1 MPLHVIY
8 GDDEF
13 TASEALAAL
22 KLALDTDG
30 SLAANTT
37 VLAARG
43 LTPSTLLQHAAALPF
58 LAPARLVVVEGLVTS
73 LGGRRG
79 AADTWQPLLDFVPRM
94 PDSNHVVLLE
104 PPPKPGDREV
114 AGAHALVTALKRMP
128 NVTVTHCAALKP
140 WRGRDGGP
148 SEVEAWTE
156 RRARERGIAIERAGV
171 ALLADLAGTN
181 LRMIATELDKLAAYT
196 GGRPIRAADV
206 ETITPLAREESMFE
220 LVDAVIEGRA
230 AQALVM
236 LRRVLEET
244 SETPIA
250 VMNRVARQVRNL
262 VRATELIEAR
272 ASEQAIGEAT
282 GARGFPLTKLL
293 RQARATSR
301 PAAEAALRA
310 VEAADT
316 EVKTGKRTD
325 VLALELLVVHLAS
338 IAAPARTARTA
349 RR

>member
-8 GDDEF
+8 GPDEF
-13 TASEALAAL
+13 TASEALVALKAAL
-22 KLALDTDG
+22 DIDG
-30 SLAANTT
+30 SLAANTS
-37 VLAARG
+37 VLTGRG

-58 LAPARLVVVEGLVTS
+58 LAPARLVVVEGLVTT

-79 AADTWQPLLDFVPRM
+79 SADTWQPLLDFVPQM
-94 PDSNHVVLLE
+94 PDTNHVVLME
-104 PPPKPGDREV
+104 PPPKESGDRDV
-114 AGAHALVTALKRMP
+114 VGSHALVTALKRLP
-128 NVTVTHCAALKP
+128 NVTVTQCATLKP

-156 RRARERGIAIERAGV
+156 RRARMRGIAIERAGIG
-171 ALLADLAGTN
+171 LLADLAGAN
-181 LRMIATELDKLAAYT
+181 LRMIATELEKLAAYT
-196 GGRPIRAADV
+196 GGRPITAADV
-206 ETITPLAREESMFE
+206 EALTPLAREESMFE

-244 SETPIA
+244 PETPIA

-316 EVKTGKRTD
+316 EIKTGKRTD
-325 VLALELLVVHLAS
+325 TLALELLVVHLAS
-338 IAAPARTARTA
+338 LASPVRGA

>member
-1 MPLHVIY
+1 MPLHLIY
-8 GDDEF
+8 GENDF

-22 KLALDTDG
+22 KAALDTDG
-30 SLAANTT
+30 SLAANTS
-37 VLAARG
+37 VLPARG

-58 LAPARLVVVEGLVTS
+58 LAPRRLVIVEGLVTS

-79 AADTWQPLLDFVPRM
+79 SSDTWQPLLDFVPQM
-94 PDSNHVVLLE
+94 PESNHVVLLE
-104 PPPKPGDREV
+104 PPPKQQGDRDV
-114 AGAHALVTALKRMP
+114 VGGHALVTALKRMP
-128 NVTVTHCAALKP
+128 NVTVTHCVALKA
-140 WRGRDGGP
+140 WRARDGGP

-156 RRARERGIAIERAGV
+156 RRARSRGIAIERAAVG
-171 ALLADLAGTN
+171 LLADLAGAN
-181 LRMIATELDKLAAYT
+181 LRLIATELDKLAAYT
-196 GGRPIRAADV
+196 AGRPITPVDV
-206 ETITPLAREESMFE
+206 ETMTPLAREESMFE
-220 LVDAVIEGRA
+220 LVDAIIEGRA
-230 AQALVM
+230 AHAMVM
-236 LRRVLEET
+236 LRRVIDET
-244 SETPIA
+244 SETPLA

-316 EVKTGKRTD
+316 EIKTGKRTD
-325 VLALELLVVHLAS
+325 VLALELLVVQLAG
-338 IAAPARTARTA
+338 IAPVRASA

>member
-8 GDDEF
+8 GDDDF
-13 TASEALAAL
+13 TASEALIAL
-22 KLALDTDG
+22 KAALDTDG
-30 SLAANTT
+30 ALAANTS
-37 VLAARG
+37 VLTGRG

-58 LAPARLVVVEGLVTS
+58 LAPSRLVVVEGLVTA

-79 AADTWQPLLDFVPRM
+79 SADTWQPLLDFVPQM
-94 PDSNHVVLLE
+94 PETNHVVLLE
-104 PPPKPGDREV
+104 PPPKAGDRDAV
-114 AGAHALVTALKRMP
+114 GSHALVTALKRIP
-128 NVTVTHCAALKP
+128 NVTVTQCAALKP
-140 WRGRDGGP
+140 WCGRDGGP

-156 RRARERGIAIERAGV
+156 RRARTRGIAIERAGV
-171 ALLADLAGTN
+171 GLLADLAGTN
-181 LRMIATELDKLAAYT
+181 LRMIATELEKLAAYT
-196 GGRPIRAADV
+196 GGRPITAADV
-206 ETITPLAREESMFE
+206 ETLTPLAREESMFE

-272 ASEQAIGEAT
+272 ASEQTIGEAT

-316 EVKTGKRTD
+316 EIKTGKRTD
-325 VLALELLVVHLAS
+325 TLALELLVVHLAS
-338 IAAPARTARTA
+338 LAASARGA

>member
-1 MPLHVIY
+1 MPLHIIY
-8 GDDEF
+8 GPDEF

-22 KLALDTDG
+22 KSALDADG
-30 SLAANTT
+30 SLATNTT
-37 VLAARG
+37 VLAGRG
-43 LTPSTLLQHAAALPF
+43 LTPQTLLQHASALPF

-73 LGGRRG
+73 LGGRRATG
-79 AADTWQPLLDFVPRM
+79 DTWQPLLDFVPQM
-94 PDSNHVVLLE
+94 PESNHVVLLE
-104 PPPKPGDREV
+104 PPPKEQGDRDV
-114 AGAHALVTALKRMP
+114 VGGHALVTALKRMS
-128 NVTVTHCAALKP
+128 NVTVTQCAALKP

-171 ALLADLAGTN
+171 GLLADLAGTN
-181 LRMIATELDKLAAYT
+181 LRLIATELDKLAAYAN
-196 GGRPIRAADV
+196 GRPITAADV
-206 ETITPLAREESMFE
+206 ETMTPLAREESMFE

-230 AQALVM
+230 APALVM

-316 EVKTGKRTD
+316 EVKTGKRAD
-325 VLALELLVVHLAS
+325 VLALELLVVRLAA
-338 IAAPARTARTA
+338 IAAPARGQ

>member
-1 MPLHVIY
+1 MPLHIIY
-8 GDDEF
+8 GPDEF
-13 TASEALAAL
+13 TAYEALSAL
-22 KLALDTDG
+22 KSELDTEG

-37 VLAARG
+37 LLAGRG
-43 LTPSTLLQHAAALPF
+43 LTPATLLQQASALPF

-73 LGGRRG
+73 LSGRRG
-79 AADTWQPLLDFVPRM
+79 SADAWQPLLDFVLLM

-104 PPPKPGDREV
+104 PPPKEQGGRDV
-114 AGAHALVTALKRMP
+114 VGAHALVTALKRMP
-128 NVTVTHCAALKP
+128 NVTVTQCAALKA

-148 SEVEAWTE
+148 SEVETWTE
-156 RRARERGIAIERAGV
+156 QRARSRGIAIERAGV

-196 GGRPIRAADV
+196 NGRPITPADV
-206 ETITPLAREESMFE
+206 ETMTPLAREESMFE

-272 ASEQAIGEAT
+272 ANEQAIGEAT

-310 VEAADT
+310 VEATDT

-325 VLALELLVVHLAS
+325 VLALELLVVRLAN
-338 IAAPARTARTA
+338 IAPPVRGM